1 MHPWSFMLMKK
12 IQIAIIL
19 ITMLVMSACTNEL
32 PTGEPGQSITAT
44 ATLPNP
50 QVDITPA
57 PDVDDAVNS
66 FMDAWALEDYEAM
79 YALLSRD
86 SKSQVALED
95 FTGKYHD
102 TAVTMTLAF
111 EDGIQYEILTATTN
125 PETASANIRVNY
137 KTNLFGTFTRDITLN
152 LMQEE
157 GEWRLLWDPGL
168 ILPELAGGNAL
179 EIVRQTTPRGNIFA
193 NDGSPIAA
201 QEDVVAIGFIP
212 GYLDED
218 LLSLFYRT
226 MADLTIYQIDEV
238 IEMTEEAIPSDY
250 IALGEVPQSE
260 VDRNMSAL
268 SMLSG
273 VYLNYYTSRF
283 YYDGGIA
290 PQAVGHL
297 TYISEEELDRYLRL
311 GYASNERFGS
321 TGLEFAFE
329 AQLSGER
336 GASLYVKDPD
346 GQILN
351 KLAEKG
357 TSPAQSVTTTIDPT
371 LQYLLQ
377 QSLGNYRGAIVV
389 MEIDTGK
396 VLAMVS
402 NPQFDPN
409 LFDINNQNF
418 IYADNPYFVQGDP
431 VFNRATNGQYPLGSV
446 FKIITMAAALETGVY
461 TQESE
466 LYCGHSVVVCGNE
479 LFDWTFEK
487 DKPPSGQLT
496 LPEGLMRSCNPWFYT
511 IGETLFAEGYPNA
524 IADLA
529 RDFGLGQETGIEI
542 SEEPGNIP
550 DSISQCEQNT
560 QLAIGQGDMTVT
572 PLQVASFVAA
582 VGNGGT
588 LYRPT
593 LVEQIGFEN
602 ESPAFSFEPEVI
614 GTLPVSDENMTI
626 IRDAMESVI
635 ENGRGTA
642 NIELGTIPYPSFGKT
657 GTAQNPFGDSHAWF
671 AGFTGVGNEERPD
684 IAVAVILENAGE
696 GSEMAAP
703 VFRRAVSLYFSNYA
717 NPGYRLP
724 WEAYP
729 YVVASPTPIPS
740 NTPIPTNTPVFT
752 ETLTP
757 GAEPTEEP

>member
-1 MHPWSFMLMKK
+1 MLMKK
-12 IQIAIIL
+12 VQSVIIL
-19 ITMLVMSACTNEL
+19 VILLAMAACSVQT
-32 PTGEPGQSITAT
+32 PTSSESQDATAT
-44 ATLPNP
+44 ATLPDP
-50 QVDITPA
+50 QVHVTRA
-57 PDVDDAVNS
+57 PDVEGAVDA
-66 FMDAWALEDYEAM
+66 FMGAWVAEDYPAM
-79 YALLSRD
+79 YAMLTGESQ
-86 SKSQVALED
+86 SQVAVEE
-95 FTGKYHD
+95 FSQKYND

-111 EDGIQYEILTATTN
+111 EDGIQYEILSSITN
-125 PETASANIRVNY
+125 PDAASAVVNVNY
-137 KTNLFGTFTRDITLN
+137 NTNMFGTFTRTLT
-152 LMQEE
+152 LPLTREA
-157 GEWRLLWDPGL
+157 GEWGVEWNPGL
-168 ILPELAGGNAL
+168 ILPELVDGHVL
-179 EIVRQTTPRGNIFA
+179 EVVRQTTPRGNIYA

-212 GYLDED
+212 GYLDMD
-218 LLSLFYRT
+218 LIGLFYRT
-226 MADLTIYQIDEV
+226 MADLTVYQVDEV
-238 IEMTEEAIPSDY
+238 IEMVEEALPGDY
-250 IALGEVPQSE
+250 VSLGEAPQSE
-260 VDRNMSAL
+260 VDRNITAL

-297 TYISEEELDRYLRL
+297 TYISEDELDRYLRL
-311 GYASNERFGS
+311 GYAPNERFGS
-321 TGLEFAFE
+321 TGLEYRFE
-329 AQLSGER
+329 DELSGER
-336 GASLYVKDPD
+336 GASLYVKDAN
-346 GQILN
+346 GQIVS

-357 TSPAQSVTTTIDPT
+357 TSPAQSLTTTIDPL

-389 MEIDTGK
+389 MEIGTGR

-418 IYADNPYFVQGDP
+418 VYADSPYAVAGDP

-466 LYCGHSVVVCGNE
+466 IYCDHSVIVCGGNE
-479 LFDWTFEK
+479 LFDWTYEK

-511 IGETLFAEGYPNA
+511 IGEGLFNAGYPDT
-524 IADLA
+524 IADMA
-529 RDFGLGQETGIEI
+529 RDFGLGRETGIEI
-542 SEEPGNIP
+542 SEQPGNIP
-550 DSISQCEQNT
+550 ESITLCDQNT

-588 LYRPT
+588 LYRPA
-593 LVEQIGFEN
+593 LVEQIAPEN
-602 ESPAFSFEPEVI
+602 GTPSFNFEPEMM
-614 GTLPVSDENMTI
+614 GELPVSEENLAI

-642 NIELGTIPYPSFGKT
+642 HLELGTMPYPVFGKT
-657 GTAQNPFGDSHAWF
+657 GTAQNPFGESHAWF
-671 AGFTGVGNEERPD
+671 AGFTGVGNEDRPD

-703 VFRRAVSLYFSNYA
+703 VFRRAVSLYFSDYTNY
-717 NPGYRLP
+717 GYVLP

-729 YVVASPTPIPS
+729 YVVASPTPIPT
-740 NTPIPTNTPVFT
+740 NTPVPTNTPIFT
-752 ETLTP
+752 ETP
-757 GAEPTEEP
+757 VVEEEPTQEP

>member
-1 MHPWSFMLMKK
+1 MKK
-12 IQIAIIL
+12 IQAAIIL
-19 ITMLVMSACTNEL
+19 SLILVMSACSVEAPTNDPE
-32 PTGEPGQSITAT
+32 QSATAT
-44 ATLPNP
+44 ATMPNP
-50 QVDITPA
+50 QVFITPA
-57 PDVDDAVNS
+57 PDVDDAIS
-66 FMDAWALEDYEAM
+66 AYMDAWVIEDYDAM
-79 YALLSRD
+79 YAMLSTE
-86 SKSQVALED
+86 SQSQVLFEE
-95 FTGKYHD
+95 FSSKYNN

-111 EDGIQYEILTATTN
+111 EDGIQYEMLNATTN
-125 PETASANIRVNY
+125 PDTASAIVRVNY
-137 KTNLFGTFTRDITLN
+137 VTNLFGTFTRDITFPLE
-152 LMQEE
+152 QQ
-157 GEWRLLWDPGL
+157 GGGWRILWNDGL
-168 ILPELAGGNAL
+168 ILPELEGGHSL
-179 EIVRQTTPRGNIFA
+179 EVVRQSTPRGNIYA
-193 NDGSPIAA
+193 YDGSPIAA
-201 QEDVVAIGFIP
+201 QEDAVAIGFIP
-212 GYLDED
+212 GYLDEN
-218 LLSLFYRT
+218 LMELFYRT
-226 MADLTIYQIDEV
+226 MADLTIYQVDEV
-238 IEMTEEAIPSDY
+238 IEMTEEAFSSDY
-250 IALGEVPQSE
+250 VALGEVPQAE
-260 VDRNMSAL
+260 VERNMSAL
-268 SMLSG
+268 SLLSG

-297 TYISEEELDRYLRL
+297 TYISQEELDRYLRL
-311 GYASNERFGS
+311 GYAPNERFGA
-321 TGLEFAFE
+321 TGLESAFE
-329 AQLSGER
+329 EELSGDR
-336 GASLYVKDPD
+336 GAALFVKDAN
-346 GQILN
+346 GQIIN

-357 TSPAQSVTTTIDPT
+357 TMSAQSITTTIDST

-377 QSLGNYRGAIVV
+377 QSLGEYRGAIVV
-389 MEIDTGK
+389 MEIDTGR

-418 IYADNPYFVQGDP
+418 VYAESPYAAAGDP

-461 TQESE
+461 TQQSE
-466 LYCGHSVVVCGNE
+466 MYCGHSVVVCGNE

-487 DKPPSGQLT
+487 DKPPSGDLT

-511 IGETLFAEGYPNA
+511 IGESLFNQGYPDA

-550 DSISQCEQNT
+550 EDITQCEQNT
-560 QLAIGQGDMTVT
+560 QLAIGQGDMIVT

-588 LYRPT
+588 LYRPS
-593 LVEQIGFEN
+593 LVEQIGPEN
-602 ESPAFSFEPEVI
+602 GTPSYIFEPEVI
-614 GTLPVSDENMTI
+614 GEIPISEENLAI
-626 IRDAMESVI
+626 IQDAMYEVV

-642 NIELGTIPYPSFGKT
+642 HLQLGTIPYRVYGKT

-671 AGFTGVGNEERPD
+671 AGYTGVGNENRPD
-684 IAVAVILENAGE
+684 IAVAVIMENAGE

-717 NPGYRLP
+717 NPGYTLP

-740 NTPIPTNTPVFT
+740 NTPIPTNTPIFT
-752 ETLTP
+752 ETPTEE
-757 GAEPTEEP
+757 AEPTEEPQE